1 MVRMKNLMGMLA
13 MMAVVLSVSFSATTW
28 GGDLNPSAPPGP
40 TMKTLDQIPPTWSQK
55 LPASARFVL
64 VLDSAGVLDKETG
77 LVWEKSPDGT
87 KYTWDVAFAI
97 CVTQCTG
104 GRCGWRIPTVEE
116 LHSLKDPT
124 QIPPNG
130 GLPPGHPFTNLDSH
144 VSFLT

>member
-1 MVRMKNLMGMLA
+1 MKNLMGMLA

-116 LHSLKDPT
+116 LSCEGKVKHLGITAPSHSTL
-124 QIPPNG
+124 G
-130 GLPPGHPFTNLDSH
+130 YANLDSH